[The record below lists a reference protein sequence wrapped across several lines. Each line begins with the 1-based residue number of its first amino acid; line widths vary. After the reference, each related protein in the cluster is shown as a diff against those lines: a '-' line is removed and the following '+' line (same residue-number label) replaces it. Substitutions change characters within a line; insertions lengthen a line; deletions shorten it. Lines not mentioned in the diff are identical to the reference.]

1 MIKLISYE
9 ISGPREVQIVVTD
22 GVHTQTVRGVE
33 TYESDYVTE
42 RKFFAFGKWHILHS
56 ELEYHPVAGTCSVT
70 RIIPA

>member
-9 ISGPREVQIVVTD
+9 ITGPREVQIVVTD

-33 TYESDYVTE
+33 TYDSDYVTE
-42 RKFFAFGKWHILHS
+42 RKFFAFGKWYVLHS
-56 ELEYHPVAGTCSVT
+56 ELEYREGEGTCSVA